1 YDATA
6 VGTRLGGT
14 LRRPAEER
22 TIDNKEKA
30 ISFAAY
36 RALVDLFP
44 QPQQVVIFDALMA
57 ELGFDPSDTSQD
69 PTTPSGGGNLVA
81 DAVLQFRH
89 HDGSNQ
95 LGDLHAG
102 AYSDYTGYVPVNDA
116 DHVVDPNRWQPLRVS
131 DGQGG
136 FVIQKFTTPFWG
148 NVTPF
153 ALPSASAL
161 RPAPPARFGTARYRN
176 QVAQTLVFSAGLT
189 DERKMIAEYWADG
202 PSSELPPGHWAL
214 FARFVSQ
221 RDGFEVDQD
230 AKLFFALTN
239 AMLDSSIGCWECK
252 RAYDYV
258 RPITAV
264 RLLYRG
270 KRIRAWAGPGR
281 GIQWIRGEDWL
292 PYG

>member
-1 YDATA
+1 MRLPSLPVLLRVGLFALALVAGPAAHPAAAESVVTQWDEATLQAIRDTHPGPTLVARFLAIVHTCCYDAWAAYEATA

-69 PTTPSGGGNLVA
+69 PTTPSGVGNLVA

-116 DHVVDPNRWQPLRVS
+116 D
-131 DGQGG
+131 
-136 FVIQKFTTPFWG
+136 
-148 NVTPF
+148 
-153 ALPSASAL
+153 
-161 RPAPPARFGTARYRN
+161 
-176 QVAQTLVFSAGLT
+176 
-189 DERKMIAEYWADG
+189 
-202 PSSELPPGHWAL
+202 
-214 FARFVSQ
+214 
-221 RDGFEVDQD
+221 
-230 AKLFFALTN
+230 
-239 AMLDSSIGCWECK
+239 
-252 RAYDYV
+252 
-258 RPITAV
+258 
-264 RLLYRG
+264 
-270 KRIRAWAGPGR
+270 
-281 GIQWIRGEDWL
+281 
-292 PYG
+292 